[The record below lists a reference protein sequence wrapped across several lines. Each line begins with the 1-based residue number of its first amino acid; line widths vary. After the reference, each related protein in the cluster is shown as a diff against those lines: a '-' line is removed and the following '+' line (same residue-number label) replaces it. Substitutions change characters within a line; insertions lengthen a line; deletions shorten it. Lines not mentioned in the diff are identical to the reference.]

1 MLHTPELARL
11 GSGRREFPSPPL
23 GHTPPMERQRVC
35 AGRVGNVGPAKTV
48 WLRAPP
54 RISWLRPLLALGA
67 EIRRGWRTLFSDGV
81 PRRLPR
87 LRPRAGLRSWE
98 PAGLA
103 EYRAAAVRGPS
114 RKDARIR
121 ISRLFVIVTRDGI
134 DMMSFAVLRVLCVTP
149 AL

>member
-1 MLHTPELARL
+1 MHVRVQE
-11 GSGRREFPSPPL
+11 RRAGE
-23 GHTPPMERQRVC
+23 
-35 AGRVGNVGPAKTV
+35 GRV
-48 WLRAPP
+48 APP

-67 EIRRGWRTLFSDGV
+67 EIRRGWRTLFSDGI

-121 ISRLFVIVTRDGI
+121 ISRLFVFVTLMVCLMASI
-134 DMMSFAVLRVLCVTP
+134 
-149 AL
+149 